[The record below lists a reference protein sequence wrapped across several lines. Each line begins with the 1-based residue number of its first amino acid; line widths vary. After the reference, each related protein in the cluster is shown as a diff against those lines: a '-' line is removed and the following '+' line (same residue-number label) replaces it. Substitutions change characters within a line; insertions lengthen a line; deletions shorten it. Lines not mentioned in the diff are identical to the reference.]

1 MKVETLIVILGIAM
15 TLFIVEVNYI
25 FNYSILNS
33 FRDLTPLAIISFV
46 IFICIFLVLAI
57 KVYKMIKKHEVIER
71 FERKRYIIIVI
82 AMYLSLFYFMLQ
94 TTLSEVHMIIP
105 KV

>member
-33 FRDLTPLAIISFV
+33 FRDLTPLAIISLV
-46 IFICIFLVLAI
+46 IFICIFLVLTI
-57 KVYKMIKKHEVIER
+57 KV
-71 FERKRYIIIVI
+71 
-82 AMYLSLFYFMLQ
+82 LSSLNDFV
-94 TTLSEVHMIIP
+94 TTFV
-105 KV
+105 K

>member
-33 FRDLTPLAIISFV
+33 FRDLTPLAIISLV

-57 KVYKMIKKHEVIER
+57 KVYKMIKKHELIER

-82 AMYLSLFYFMLQ
+82 ALYLSLFYFMLQ

-105 KV
+105 AL

>member
-15 TLFIVEVNYI
+15 TLFIGEVNFF
-25 FNYSILNS
+25 FNYSILDP
-33 FRDLTPLAIISFV
+33 FRDLNPLAIISLM
-46 IFICIFLVLAI
+46 IFICMFLVLAI

-71 FERKRYIIIVI
+71 YERKPYIIIVI
-82 AMYLSLFYFMLQ
+82 ALYLSLFYFMLQ
-94 TTLSEVHMIIP
+94 TMLSEVYMTIP